1 MWETTIEKGQLMGTA
16 ASLVMIAAGAIMLW
30 AVNTTASGFSIHT
43 VGIILMVVGAVGL
56 VLSVIFWSSWGGFHG
71 AGARREGTTTVVE
84 R

>member
-1 MWETTIEKGQLMGTA
+1 VQDNHVKGALMGTA
-16 ASLVMIAAGAIMLW
+16 ASLLMIAAGAIMVW

-56 VLSVIFWSSWGGFHG
+56 VLSIVFWSSWGGFSG
-71 AGARREGTTTVVE
+71 SVRRDGGSTTVIE